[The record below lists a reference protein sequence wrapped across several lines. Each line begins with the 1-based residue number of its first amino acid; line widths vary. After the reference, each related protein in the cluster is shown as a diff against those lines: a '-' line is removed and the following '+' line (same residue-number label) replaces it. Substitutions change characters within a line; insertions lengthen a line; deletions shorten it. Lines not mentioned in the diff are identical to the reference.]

1 MSEYYLGIDPG
12 SSKTGLA
19 VMDNS
24 GEIAFLQVVQTAKL
38 AENLLACRECWQPL
52 EAVIGNGTNSGRV
65 SDVVRKVL
73 PDLPLQVIEEAHSTE
88 DARKLYWQVNPPQG
102 WRKIVPLGLLVP
114 VEPLDAYAAA
124 VLLKR
129 FLNR

>member
-24 GEIAFLQVVQTAKL
+24 GEIAFLQVVQTVKL
-38 AENLLACRECWQPL
+38 AENLLACRERWQPL

-73 PDLPLQVIEEAHSTE
+73 PDLPLKVIEEAHSTE
-88 DARKLYWQVNPPQG
+88 DARKLYWQINPPQG

>member
-24 GEIAFLQVVQTAKL
+24 GEIAFLQVVQTVKL
-38 AENLLACRECWQPL
+38 AENLLACREHWQPL

-73 PDLPLQVIEEAHSTE
+73 PDLPLKVIEEAHSTE
-88 DARKLYWQVNPPQG
+88 DARKLYWQINPPQG

>member
-19 VMDNS
+19 VADGS
-24 GEIAFLQVVQTAKL
+24 GRIVFLQVVQTAEL
-38 AENLLACRECWQPL
+38 ATALAACRQSWQP
-52 EAVIGNGTNSGRV
+52 AAIVIGNGTNSSRV
-65 SDVVRKVL
+65 AEVVRRVL
-73 PDLPLQVIEEAHSTE
+73 PDLPLHVIEEAHSTE
-88 DARKLYWQVNPPQG
+88 EARQLYWQENPPQG

>member
-1 MSEYYLGIDPG
+1 MSKYYLGIDPG

-19 VMDNS
+19 VMDES
-24 GEIAFLQVVQTAKL
+24 GKIVFLQVVPTSRL
-38 AENLLACRECWQPL
+38 AEDLLACRERWQPS
-52 EAVIGNGTNSGRV
+52 EGVIGNGTNSGRV
-65 SDVVRKVL
+65 ADVVRKVL
-73 PDLPLQVIEEAHSTE
+73 PDLPLQIIEEAHSTE
-88 DARKLYWQVNPPQG
+88 EARRLYWQINPPQG

-129 FLNR
+129 FLHR

>member
-24 GEIAFLQVVQTAKL
+24 GEIAFLQVVQTVKL
-38 AENLLACRECWQPL
+38 AENLLACRERWKPL
-52 EAVIGNGTNSGRV
+52 EVVIGNGTNSGRV

>member
-1 MSEYYLGIDPG
+1 
-12 SSKTGLA
+12 
-19 VMDNS
+19 MDNS

-38 AENLLACRECWQPL
+38 AENLLACRERWQPL
-52 EAVIGNGTNSGRV
+52 EVVIGNGTNSGRV

-73 PDLPLQVIEEAHSTE
+73 PDLPLKVIEEAHSTE
-88 DARKLYWQVNPPQG
+88 DARKLYWQINPPQG

>member
-1 MSEYYLGIDPG
+1 MSKYYLGIDPG

-19 VMDNS
+19 VMDES
-24 GEIAFLQVVQTAKL
+24 GKIVFLQVAPTARL
-38 AENLLACRECWQPL
+38 AEELLACRERWQAS
-52 EAVIGNGTNSGRV
+52 EGVIGNGTNSGRV
-65 SDVVRKVL
+65 ADVVRKVL
-73 PDLPLQVIEEAHSTE
+73 PDLPLQIIEEAHSTE
-88 DARKLYWQVNPPQG
+88 EARRLYWQINPPQG

-129 FLNR
+129 FLHR

>member
-1 MSEYYLGIDPG
+1 
-12 SSKTGLA
+12 
-19 VMDNS
+19 MDNS
-24 GEIAFLQVVQTAKL
+24 GEIAFLQVVQTAEL
-38 AENLLACRECWQPL
+38 AENLLACRERWQPL
-52 EAVIGNGTNSGRV
+52 ETVIGNGTNSGRV

-129 FLNR
+129 FLKR